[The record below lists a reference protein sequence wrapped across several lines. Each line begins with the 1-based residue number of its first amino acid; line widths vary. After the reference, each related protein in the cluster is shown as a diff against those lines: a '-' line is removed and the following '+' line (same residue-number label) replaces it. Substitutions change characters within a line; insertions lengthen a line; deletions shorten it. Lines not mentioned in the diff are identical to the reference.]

1 MLRKDQVESALDQ
14 LQLQVNRLKGNI
26 IREDGKMIPLNIL
39 QDEIQSIENIIERLI
54 NLIELE
60 D

>member
-14 LQLQVNRLKGNI
+14 LQLQVSRLKGNV
-26 IREDGKMIPLNIL
+26 IREDGKMIPPNLL
-39 QDEIQSIENIIERLI
+39 QQELQSIENIIERLI

>member
-14 LQLQVNRLKGNI
+14 LQLQVSRLKGNI
-26 IREDGKMIPLNIL
+26 IREDGKMIPPNVL
-39 QDEIQSIENIIERLI
+39 QDEIQSIENIIDRLI

>member
-14 LQLQVNRLKGNI
+14 LQLQVSRLKGNI
-26 IREDGKMIPLNIL
+26 IREDGKMIPPNIL
-39 QDEIQSIENIIERLI
+39 QDEIQSIENIIDRLI

>member
-26 IREDGKMIPLNIL
+26 IREDGKMIPPNIL

>member
-14 LQLQVNRLKGNI
+14 LQLQVSRLKGNV
-26 IREDGKMIPLNIL
+26 IREDGKMIPPNLL
-39 QDEIQSIENIIERLI
+39 QQELQSIENIIERLL

>member
-14 LQLQVNRLKGNI
+14 LQLQVSRLKGNI
-26 IREDGKMIPLNIL
+26 IREDGKMIPPNIL